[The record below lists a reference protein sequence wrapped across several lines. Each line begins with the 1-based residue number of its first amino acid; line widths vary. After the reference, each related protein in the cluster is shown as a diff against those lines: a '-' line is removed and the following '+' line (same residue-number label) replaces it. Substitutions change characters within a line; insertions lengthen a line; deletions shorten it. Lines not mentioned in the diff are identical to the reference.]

1 MKQIDRNN
9 RLAEGTSKPFC
20 EEWIAIAKSKPK
32 PEYFSN
38 ILTGNL
44 LILILCIC

>member
-32 PEYFSN
+32 PLYFNN
-38 ILTGNL
+38 ILIGNF
-44 LILILCIC
+44 LILSQHIC